1 MSRLSGALK
10 LQVIANKQTICYPTN
25 LLPEI
30 NDTSVERIQE
40 GLIDFSYRNLID
52 REKIYAYAT
61 SDLIHT

>member
-1 MSRLSGALK
+1 LSRLSGALK

-40 GLIDFSYRNLID
+40 GLVGEEKGSLID
-52 REKIYAYAT
+52 TVFI
-61 SDLIHT
+61 SNDI